1 MENRY
6 EAEIDLRDMC
16 LYVLSK
22 WRTLLLGAFLLG
34 LLLGGYKLLLNT
46 METRGEA
53 GKPQEIRLYEIAL
66 AQYEL
71 SKDALARDIKEY
83 QMRLNEHK
91 AYMDHSVLMATDP
104 FHKPT
109 ASADI
114 FVKLD
119 GMEWK
124 DLPDSTT
131 QDPADSLIA
140 IYTSNFHSN
149 IDWKPIEDLT
159 GLQEIYLREL
169 FLVSADYNSNT
180 FTIEIVYNDGALA
193 QQLLDLVV
201 DQILAKAPEV
211 DANVNRHTLSVVS
224 KSLAYSMDSSLAD
237 SQKSNADA
245 TAQFEV
251 AILDCQNSLEDLI
264 KPKHPHSVRKFF
276 LLGAAGG
283 FFLAAMFQGAL
294 YLLDGKLH
302 NQREL
307 HDRYGY
313 PLLGTIPNFD
323 SKAHTSHIDRFL
335 GKLYGSSS
343 CPSKDELCGLIGA
356 KIAGQT
362 VPGEKL
368 LVTGTVTPEKLQAF
382 GQSLLPK
389 IDNVILMVAPNV
401 NAFADSISTLA
412 QCDAV
417 ILVEEQHKALI
428 TNIEKERENIQ
439 MFHKKVIGYVLL

>member
-1 MENRY
+1 MENSY
-6 EAEIDLRDMC
+6 ETEIDLRDMC
-16 LYVLSK
+16 LYVLCK

-46 METRGEA
+46 METRSEA

-71 SKDALARDIKEY
+71 SKDSLERDIEEY
-83 QMRLNEHK
+83 RMRLSEHQ
-91 AYMDHSVLMATDP
+91 AYMDNSVLMATDP

-119 GMEWK
+119 GIEWK

-131 QDPADSLIA
+131 LDPADSLIA

-149 IDWKPIEDLT
+149 IDWKPIEALT
-159 GLQEIYLREL
+159 GLQEVYLREL

-201 DQILAKAPEV
+201 EQILTKAPEV

-224 KSLAYSMDSSLAD
+224 RSLAYSMDSALAD
-237 SQKSNADA
+237 IQKANADA
-245 TAQFEV
+245 SSQFEL

-264 KPKHPHSVRKFF
+264 KPKRPHSVRKFA
-276 LLGAAGG
+276 LLGIVGG
-283 FFLAAMFQGAL
+283 FFLTAMFEAAL

-302 NQREL
+302 SQREL

-313 PLLGTIPNFD
+313 PFLGAIPYFD
-323 SKAHTSHIDRFL
+323 GMAHTSRMNRFL
-335 GKLYGSSS
+335 SKLYGNGS
-343 CPSKDELCGLIGA
+343 CPSIDESCGLIGA
-356 KIAGQT
+356 KIAGLT
-362 VPGEKL
+362 IPGEKL
-368 LVTGTVTPEKLQAF
+368 LVTGTAAPEKLQAF
-382 GQSLLPK
+382 GQALLPQ
-389 IDNVILMVAPNV
+389 IDKAILKVAPNV
-401 NAFADSISTLA
+401 NAFTESVNSLA

-428 TNIEKERENIQ
+428 ANIEKERENIL
-439 MFHKKVIGYVLL
+439 MFQKKVIGYVLL